1 MVGSGYACAPLIK
14 EIGRGKEGARNLNRH
29 QAAELYAAMLQGEV
43 SELELGAV
51 LIAFRVKGESCEE
64 LMGFCQAADALM
76 NANRVQ
82 GATFHSNKPVLVFP
96 SYNGARRRPNWL
108 PLLTGALAAMGYPV
122 LVHGLSADHTGRIT
136 TAEIFNELQWP
147 GVLDLGSDWL
157 SALENAHAQAQPL
170 FVHTRVLHPGLEA
183 LLNKRAQLGVRNS
196 THTVVK
202 LLRPLQHNSVLVTS
216 YTHPEFLN
224 LQREVLCGLNAT
236 ALVLRGHEGEA
247 VAHPQRAPR
256 MDAVHAGR
264 TWCLDEGDSS
274 FTDMPE
280 KNPNRDAVVTAAQ
293 TQGLLLEFKA
303 HGLPALP
310 AGLQR
315 QIKAI
320 AAVATEVSA

>member
-1 MVGSGYACAPLIK
+1 MVDSGYACAPLIK
-14 EIGRGKEGARNLNRH
+14 EIGRGKEGARNLTRQ
-29 QAAELYAAMLQGEV
+29 QAAELYAAMLRGEV

-64 LMGFCQAADALM
+64 LMGFCEAADALM

-136 TAEIFNELQWP
+136 TAEIFTELHWSS
-147 GVLDLGSDWL
+147 VLDVGSDWL
-157 SALENAHAQAQPL
+157 SALEKAHAQGLPL

-202 LLRPLQHNSVLVTS
+202 LLRPVQHNSVLVTS

-236 ALVLRGHEGEA
+236 GLVLRGHEGEA

-264 TWCLDEGDSS
+264 TWCVDAGDSS

-280 KNPNRDAVVTAAQ
+280 KTPDRDAVVTAAQ
-293 TQGLLLEFKA
+293 TQSVLLEFQA
-303 HGLPALP
+303 NGVAALP

-320 AAVATEVSA
+320 ACVADEVSP